1 MDELKFR
8 NLVTN
13 QFMENIDYSRE
24 KYSFRTVFYK
34 SSSTYCCC
42 SCAHNH
48 EYLEYIS
55 DTGEVDENV
64 YENIVKS
71 LANGKCPHAD
81 MVPEYQLV
89 PTSITAMHIAA
100 AVGTERAVR
109 ENIDKCFPSPRY
121 MFSCSMLNC
130 GIFKLPPLDTAM
142 LKKQTNIC
150 NLIVDY
156 GLSHESIYTQTS
168 NIYIS
173 TVNSRTLHIK
183 EGTRLELCVRQ
194 RNNQLLQAMTTDFGY
209 NDMRKFSL
217 ILNPDSSLTPGL
229 VPALHFTLK
238 NNLVTLQHSI
248 VHYMQRLDKYNL
260 LSFVCK
266 NDCLVS
272 VLMYNSQNLLEQML
286 DVLHLNDSN
295 GNTFISK
302 CCMVLQKRGECK
314 KLLHHHGVI
323 QQVSMS
329 SEEHVNTIFALC
341 LMFYNDFKDEL
352 YNMLE
357 TAPCIQQGVV
367 RVALLKQIRYCGRY
381 MYGHRNCVELAQ
393 TITELGNSE
402 TLVSDAGI
410 IVPQLQA
417 MLRDCSTYGMFNR
430 EAIELLVAENVEF
443 KNEIDYRLEVPLHEF
458 ESYDFITDENEI
470 GDRYIWDEPMY
481 LVRSYNYITDVREHG
496 MYGHDGENL
505 ALNYVYPFL
514 LECGYKIPRREL
526 QNFLDEISNTESKSI
541 EVAYINNYLE
551 TPRSLQT
558 CCRNTLRNH
567 FRGRYIHRFVEVSGC
582 PQKIKDFILLKDL
595 LRCIR

>member
-24 KYSFRTVFYK
+24 KYSFLTVFYT

-64 YENIVKS
+64 YETIVKS
-71 LANGKCPHAD
+71 LANGRCPHAEK
-81 MVPEYQLV
+81 VPDYQLR
-89 PTSITAMHIAA
+89 PTFITAMHIAA
-100 AVGTERAVR
+100 AVGTERAVK
-109 ENIDKCFPSPRY
+109 ENIDKCYPNSGH
-121 MFSCSMLNC
+121 MLNRE
-130 GIFKLPPLDTAM
+130 IFKLSPLDTAM

-156 GLSHESIYTQTS
+156 WLSHESNYDRIS
-168 NIYIS
+168 RIYIS

-183 EGTRLELCVRQ
+183 EGTPLELCVRQ
-194 RNNQLLQAMTTDFGY
+194 RNNQLLQAMTTDFSKKPGLGY
-209 NDMRKFSL
+209 NDMRNLSL
-217 ILNPDSSLTPGL
+217 ILSPNTRWTSGL
-229 VPALHFTLK
+229 VPALQFTLK

-248 VHYMQRLDKYNL
+248 VHYMQLLDKYNL

-266 NDCLVS
+266 NDCLLS

-286 DVLHLNDSN
+286 DVLDLNDRK

-302 CCMVLQKRGECK
+302 CCMVLQKRVECTN
-314 KLLHHHGVI
+314 LLHQHGVI
-323 QQVSMS
+323 RHVSMS
-329 SEEHVNTIFALC
+329 SEEHVNTIFTLFC
-341 LMFYNDFKDEL
+341 MFYNDFKDEL
-352 YNMLE
+352 YSLLE
-357 TAPCIQQGVV
+357 TAPGIQQGFV
-367 RVALLKQIRYCGRY
+367 RVALLKQIPSFRRY
-381 MYGHRNCVELAQ
+381 MYGNENCIVKLAQ
-393 TITELGNSE
+393 TINEIGNSE
-402 TLVSDAGI
+402 TLVSDAEI
-410 IVPQLQA
+410 IVPQLRV
-417 MLRDCSTYGMFNR
+417 MLKDYLRYGMSNR
-430 EAIELLVAENVEF
+430 EAIELLVAENVEC
-443 KNEIDYRLEVPLHEF
+443 
-458 ESYDFITDENEI
+458 ENEI
-470 GDRYIWDEPMY
+470 GHRYTWDVPLCE
-481 LVRSYNYITDVREHG
+481 VRSYNYITDVREHG
-496 MYGHDGENL
+496 MYGHDGEDL

-514 LECGYKIPRREL
+514 LECGYKIPRRTL
-526 QNFLDEISNTESKSI
+526 HDVLDEKSNTKSKSI
-541 EVAYINNYLE
+541 EVAYIINYLE

-567 FRGRYIHRFVEVSGC
+567 FRGRYIHRFIEVSGC